1 MTPGALE
8 YLIVAL
14 LPIAA
19 ASGWYAGRRGG
30 ALQTGR
36 RVSRLSKTYFR
47 GLNYLLNEQPDK
59 AIELFL
65 QLAEADKDT
74 VETQFSLGYLFRRR
88 GEVDRAIRLHQNL
101 IARPGLSEEQKK
113 YAALELGE
121 DYMRAG
127 LLDRAETLFTDLVQ
141 MDVSVPQALRHLIS
155 IYQAERDWEKAIGHA
170 RSLETATGEV
180 MGSLIA
186 QFQCELA
193 EQARLQGEHDT
204 ARARIADAYIADP
217 QSTRAGIL
225 EGQSEL
231 AANNDAAAIRA
242 FERVARQDVDYLPE
256 VIKPLLDAYQRGQ
269 DTSRARAFLAEM
281 IERYPGFAPIFA
293 LSRILRDEEGVDVAR
308 QFLSRQVRQ
317 RPSVRGQAALIE
329 LSLDDPDAAIG
340 TLVTLRQISD
350 QLLVRSPAYRCG
362 RCGFGARAHHWQ
374 CPSCKNWGTIKP
386 QYNLLGE

>member
-1 MTPGALE
+1 MTSGLLE
-8 YLIVAL
+8 LIVVIL

-19 ASGWYAGRRGG
+19 FSGWYAGRRGG

-155 IYQAERDWEKAIGHA
+155 IYQAERDWDKAILHA
-170 RSLETATGEV
+170 RSFEAATAEP
-180 MGSLIA
+180 MGALIA
-186 QFQCELA
+186 QFHCELA
-193 EQARLQGEHDT
+193 EQARLQGDHDT
-204 ARARIADAYIADP
+204 ARAHIADAYVADP

-225 EGQSEL
+225 EGQIEL
-231 AANNDAAAIRA
+231 AASNDPAAIRA

-256 VIKPLLDAYQRGQ
+256 VIKPLLGAYQRGQ

-281 IERYPGFAPIFA
+281 IERYPGFAPVQA
-293 LSRILRDEEGVDVAR
+293 LSRILHDEEGVDVAR
-308 QFLSRQVRQ
+308 RFMSRQVRQ

-329 LSLDDPDAAIG
+329 LSLDNPDEANN
-340 TLVTLRQISD
+340 TLVVLKQISD

>member
-1 MTPGALE
+1 MTPALLE
-8 YLIVAL
+8 LIVVIL
-14 LPIAA
+14 LPVAA
-19 ASGWYAGRRGG
+19 FSGWYAGRRGG
-30 ALQTGR
+30 ALQSGR

-74 VETQFSLGYLFRRR
+74 IETQFSLGYLFRRR
-88 GEVDRAIRLHQNL
+88 GEVDRAIRLHQSL
-101 IARPGLSEEQKK
+101 ISRPGLSEEQKK

-155 IYQAERDWEKAIGHA
+155 IYQAERDWDKAIGHA
-170 RSLETATGEV
+170 RSFQDATGEP
-180 MGSLIA
+180 MGALIA
-186 QFQCELA
+186 QFHCELA

-204 ARARIADAYIADP
+204 ARARIADAYAADP
-217 QSTRAGIL
+217 YSTRAGIL
-225 EGQSEL
+225 EGQIEL

-256 VIKPLLDAYQRGQ
+256 VIKPLLGAYQRGQ

-281 IERYPGFAPIFA
+281 IEHYPGFAPVQA
-293 LSRILRDEEGVDVAR
+293 LSRILHDEEGVDVAR
-308 QFLSRQVRQ
+308 RFLSRQVRQ

-329 LSLDDPDAAIG
+329 LSLDSPDEAIG
-340 TLVTLRQISD
+340 TLVALKQISE

-374 CPSCKNWGTIKP
+374 CPSCKNWGMIKP